1 MAPGV
6 ERLAL
11 ELDSTDTSR
20 LLLEPLSVEVRDRP
34 RSSGGK
40 VLFDGHDAREPTEVL
55 LELLRAWPAAVA
67 RLSR

>member
-11 ELDSTDTSR
+11 EL
-20 LLLEPLSVEVRDRP
+20 
-34 RSSGGK
+34 
-40 VLFDGHDAREPTEVL
+40 DGHDAREPTEVL